1 MTPLT
6 EILLRW
12 DGRGLAAIF
21 GLDPRRRFVRLL
33 PWISRSADGPVYP
46 VLAALLLA
54 LDPPAGRQFL
64 LAGLFA
70 FAFELLV
77 YRWVK
82 QAVKHSRPFET
93 LPHIACRRR
102 PSDRF
107 SFPSGHTAAAFVM
120 AALLSRF
127 CPALA
132 PVTGLW
138 AAAVGVSRVYLGVHF
153 PSDVVGGMV
162 LGTLSA
168 ACGIAVTALL

>member
-1 MTPLT
+1 MSPLT
-6 EILLRW
+6 EIIHRW

-21 GLDPRRRFVRLL
+21 GLDPRRRVVRLL
-33 PWISRSADGPVYP
+33 PWISRSADGPLYP
-46 VLAALLLA
+46 LLAALLLA
-54 LDPPAGRQFL
+54 VDPPAGRQFL

-70 FAFELLV
+70 FALELFA

-82 QAVKHSRPFET
+82 LAVKRSRPFET

-120 AALLSRF
+120 AGLLSRF
-127 CPALA
+127 CPPLA
-132 PVTGLW
+132 PVAGLW

-153 PSDVVGGMV
+153 PSDIVGGMV

-168 ACGIAVTALL
+168 ACGITAAAML